1 MPVKVLDK
9 SGSGYYS
16 WIAEGIHYATDNG
29 SRVISLSLGGGADS
43 EILRNAVKYAYEN
56 GVTVIAAAGNDASS
70 TISYPAAYDDYVIAV
85 GATRYD
91 ESLAYY
97 SNYGPSLDLV
107 APGGDLNIDQNGDGY
122 KDGVLQN
129 TFNPNTKRTNDF
141 NYWFFQGTSMATPHV
156 SGVAALL
163 IAHGNANTPDEIRSA
178 LQETARD
185 DGDPGRD
192 DTYGWGIV
200 DAYAALQWTAT
211 PNNPPIA
218 DADGPCTGIE
228 GTVLTFDGSGSF
240 DPDGDFLTYTWNFDD
255 GNGNS
260 IVNSTHIYEA
270 DGIYAVTLIVN
281 DGEVDSDPNT
291 TTATI
296 SDVDPIAA
304 FSYSPTNPTAG
315 SPVQFTDKST
325 THDGIIS
332 WNWNFGDGNTSAE
345 FEPTHTY
352 GVPGTFMVTLE
363 VSNDRCSGTVSH
375 NVEILPIMPI
385 ASFADVTPACSPY
398 TVQFVNTS
406 QNAMTYFWDFGDGS
420 SSNEENP
427 EHTYYRGGSY
437 IVRLT
442 AIGPGGQDKYQQM
455 VEVYQSP
462 TAMLDVSPT
471 TVYVNDKAVK
481 CFNLS
486 SYGDTYLWEFGD
498 GETDSIFEPYHVYME
513 EGIYDITLHV
523 YSENGCEDVYT
534 LSPAVTVLPA
544 GVLRYPTAFKPNKT
558 GPTGGGVPG
567 DPNLIN
573 TVFFPPIQQQIDD
586 YHLQIFNRWG
596 EKLFESTDINIG
608 WDGYYKGTLCKQDV
622 YVWQVKGRFNNGK
635 PYRQAGDITLLH

>member
-1 MPVKVLDK
+1 PLFVCGGTDLILD
-9 SGSGYYS
+9 
-16 WIAEGIHYATDNG
+16 
-29 SRVISLSLGGGADS
+29 
-43 EILRNAVKYAYEN
+43 
-56 GVTVIAAAGNDASS
+56 GN
-70 TISYPAAYDDYVIAV
+70 
-85 GATRYD
+85 
-91 ESLAYY
+91 
-97 SNYGPSLDLV
+97 PS
-107 APGGDLNIDQNGDGY
+107 
-122 KDGVLQN
+122 
-129 TFNPNTKRTNDF
+129 
-141 NYWFFQGTSMATPHV
+141 
-156 SGVAALL
+156 
-163 IAHGNANTPDEIRSA
+163 
-178 LQETARD
+178 
-185 DGDPGRD
+185 
-192 DTYGWGIV
+192 
-200 DAYAALQWTAT
+200 
-211 PNNPPIA
+211 
-218 DADGPCTGIE
+218 
-228 GTVLTFDGSGSF
+228 DGSGNYVSHMWSGQVGSLDNITIQTPTF
-240 DPDGDFLTYTWNFDD
+240 NTTFTGAYALTYTVTDDNGCMGTDNVTINVDSPRALFSMDSNTGCDLVVVNFTNNSIGADTYTWNFGDGSPEDNSVNPTHTFDNLTTTIQYFNVKLIAESAGGCIDSVMQVVTVYPTVEAAFTITPDTICHGDAPVQLAAQPGGSAYHWDFGD
-255 GNGNS
+255 GNSGYAGN
-260 IVNSTHIYEA
+260 VTTHSFTNITEN
-270 DGIYAVTLIVN
+270 IITRTVTLTTESFYGCTDVATRDIVIYPAPVP
-281 DGEVDSDPNT
+281 EFSPNPASQT
-291 TTATI
+291 W
-296 SDVDPIAA
+296 P
-304 FSYSPTNPTAG
+304 NNQ
-315 SPVQFTDKST
+315 VQFINQTNAGT
-325 THDGIIS
+325 WTYL
-332 WNWNFGDGNTSAE
+332 WNFGDGNTSAE

-352 GVPGTFMVTLE
+352 GVPGTYMVTLE

-385 ASFADVTPACSPY
+385 ASFADVSPECSPY

-406 QNAMTYFWDFGDGS
+406 QNATSYFWDFGDGS

-427 EHTYYRGGSY
+427 EHTYYRGGSF

-498 GETDSIFEPYHVYME
+498 GETDTIYEPYHVYME